1 MFMIVKTKM
10 RKSGIAVAAKPVRR
24 ADGYAVTVLPPEE
37 VGSITMPVRETLR
50 RLPSRHWKKSL
61 EKNLIE
67 EGLTPAKARELVELA
82 AS

>member
-1 MFMIVKTKM
+1 MIAKIKS
-10 RKSGIAVAAKPVRR
+10 RESGIVVAAKRARR
-24 ADGYAVTVLPPEE
+24 ATGYTVTVLPPEE
-37 VGSITMPVRETLR
+37 VGTISMPVRETLR

-67 EGLTPAKARELVELA
+67 EGLTPAKARKLVELA